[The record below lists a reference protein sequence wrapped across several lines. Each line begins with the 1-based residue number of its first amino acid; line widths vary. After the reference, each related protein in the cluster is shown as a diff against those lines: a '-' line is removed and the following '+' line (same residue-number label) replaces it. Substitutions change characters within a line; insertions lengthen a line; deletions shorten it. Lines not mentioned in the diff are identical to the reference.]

1 MKTLLLD
8 ALYINNSGGKILLD
22 YLIDVLEQSDIP
34 VCYLLDKRI
43 ENQGRNIKKSN
54 PVYYVE
60 ASLVQR
66 HRFYKM
72 HSISFNKVLC
82 FGNLPPTIR
91 LSIPV
96 FTYFHQKLFISVPD
110 DVPVS
115 QKLLLRLKTKI
126 FKFLQP
132 HTDYWLVQT
141 DIVKEDFTLKFSK
154 IIPEKVLLMPFYPQI
169 KVDEVVRII
178 REKHCYVYV
187 SNGSPHK
194 NHVRLLN
201 AFIKFYNT
209 HQLGELHLTVGN
221 EFPGLITTIRSLQSQ
236 GYPIINHGFIA
247 HSELAKI
254 YKKAEYLIF
263 PSLSESF
270 GLGLIEAIENG
281 CKVIGADIPYTFAV
295 CNPSIIFDP
304 LKVDDIVKAFEKT
317 LEDNTRPTEQLVF
330 NKINELIKILTN

>member
-1 MKTLLLD
+1 MKMLLLD

-22 YLIDVLEQSDIP
+22 YLIDELEQSDIH

-43 ENQGRNIKKSN
+43 KNQERNIKKSN
-54 PVYYVE
+54 PVYYVQG
-60 ASLVQR
+60 SLVKR

-72 HSISFNKVLC
+72 HSTSFNKVLC

-115 QKLLLRLKTKI
+115 QKLVLLLKTKI

-154 IIPEKVLLMPFYPQI
+154 IKPEKVFLMPFYPPI
-169 KVDEVVRII
+169 KADEELKII
-178 REKHCYVYV
+178 REKHRYVYV

-201 AFIKFYNT
+201 AFIKFYYI

-221 EFPGLITTIRSLQSQ
+221 KFPGIITTIRSLQSQ

-270 GLGLIEAIENG
+270 GLGLIEAVENG
-281 CKVIGADIPYTFAV
+281 CKVMGADLPYTFAV
-295 CNPSIIFDP
+295 CNPSIIFNP

-317 LEDNTRPTEQLVF
+317 LENNIRPTEQLVF
-330 NKINELIKILTN
+330 NKINELIKILKN